1 MLGYIPG
8 WGKGGN
14 WIFKNSLYIL
24 FVPSSVSKTSVAF
37 FWKLKWWQFSAIWTP
52 PFLQPR
58 LVTFQDGGGT
68 EWAIGSL
75 RASPLFPFLAEIS
88 LHGSQSKYQRNSITQ
103 VDKYTQFRIQF
114 KHSTKVLYL
123 CKSRKESYCC
133 KNITQLSVH
142 WLVTKN
148 GPHGLYMHRLCIC
161 NRLNVHHAYMQ
172 ETARP
177 KGQT

>member
-58 LVTFQDGGGT
+58 LVTFQDGVGT

-114 KHSTKVLYL
+114 KHSTKVLYSSSANHE
-123 CKSRKESYCC
+123 KSRIATKML
-133 KNITQLSVH
+133 LSWQFIGCH
-142 WLVTKN
+142 EKWASWSINASFL
-148 GPHGLYMHRLCIC
+148 HL
-161 NRLNVHHAYMQ
+161 
-172 ETARP
+172 
-177 KGQT
+177 